1 MFDQFAG
8 LAFKGLRHLKDGLK
22 MKVRLWCTW
31 EANTWGSPDVSET
44 TVESWMEKLQELCK
58 QRVQIKRQME
68 CGCKLLK
75 SLAYFSDA
83 KSWIQITIMEN
94 VLQNFIGE
102 VVSENR
108 KVTLFLDNATAHPE
122 TK

>member
-1 MFDQFAG
+1 M
-8 LAFKGLRHLKDGLK
+8 
-22 MKVRLWCTW
+22 
-31 EANTWGSPDVSET
+31 SET

-68 CGCKLLK
+68 YGWKLLK